1 MKELNNKELMNI
13 EGGAN
18 WFSASFINATARAIE
33 TIMNVGRS
41 LGSAIR
47 RAVSGS
53 VCSI

>member
-1 MKELNNKELMNI
+1 MRELKDKELMNI

-18 WFSASFINATARAIE
+18 WLTASFFNAASRAVD
-33 TIMNVGRS
+33 TLMNVGRS

-47 RAVSGS
+47 RAFSGK

>member
-1 MKELNNKELMNI
+1 MIELKDRELMNV

-18 WFSASFINATARAIE
+18 WFTASFLNAASRAIE
-33 TIMNVGRS
+33 TVMEIGRS

-47 RAVSGS
+47 RAFSGK